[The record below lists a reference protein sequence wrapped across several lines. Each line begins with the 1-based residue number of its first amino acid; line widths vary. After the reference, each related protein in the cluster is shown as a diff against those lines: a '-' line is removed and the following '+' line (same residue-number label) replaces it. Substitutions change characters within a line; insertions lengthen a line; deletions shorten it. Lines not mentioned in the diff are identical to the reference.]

1 MVGKLVLILRIEVA
15 QLFLAVF
22 VGEYFAIVIFG
33 FHAYFWTTLKN
44 VWCQS
49 NYGWNIPTS
58 KMEIQKLLLV
68 TEFENLLKKSHITN
82 KQLAKVNKQL
92 TNVNKRLKRKQKLR
106 TIFDQFLPLCWV
118 SRSGQMT
125 THFHL
130 RKKSTLLHLD

>member
-1 MVGKLVLILRIEVA
+1 MVGKLVFILRIEVA

-58 KMEIQKLLLV
+58 KMEIQKLLLDTV
-68 TEFENLLKKSHITN
+68 CEILLKKSHNNTN
-82 KQLAKVNKQL
+82 QKLTKVNKQL
-92 TNVNKRLKRKQKLR
+92 TNVNN
-106 TIFDQFLPLCWV
+106 
-118 SRSGQMT
+118 
-125 THFHL
+125 
-130 RKKSTLLHLD
+130 LLEI